1 MSDLNYYYNRKRI
14 MRHYYDAVVVG
25 SGIAGLTC
33 AIYLKMS
40 GFDVIVMTKNSDI
53 SETNTFYAQ
62 GGIIAAKEDDSP
74 SLLRDDV
81 LQAGCS
87 FNRTDAVNYFASY
100 GPQLV
105 FDFLVKLAGIEFNLS
120 EDGNIDYTEEAAHS
134 VRRIVHYEDHTGDKI
149 EVSLIDYA
157 KKLGVKFFVDY
168 TAVDL
173 ITNNHHSRNTQEVYR
188 EREVMGIYALNN
200 RTTEAE
206 TFFADNVILA
216 TGGIGNLYYHSTN
229 PVSATGDGMSMAY
242 RAGADII
249 NAEFV
254 QFHPTS
260 LFHKDIKRFLIS
272 ESLRG
277 EGARLKDH
285 SGREFMYDYSE
296 MGHLAPRDVV
306 ARGIYDRM
314 SRDGKEYML
323 LDIANFYEG
332 SVPLEKRFSKIYSTC
347 KNGGIDIA
355 KEPIPIVPAAHYFCG
370 GIKTDLKGKTSLKN
384 LYAVGEVACT
394 GLHGA
399 NRLASTSLLEGVLW
413 GKSAAED
420 ITAKKYRINKARYK
434 SIPDWEEPEY
444 TEEFDPLLID
454 QDMKA
459 IQLTMWN
466 YAGIIRT
473 EKGLRRAEADLD
485 YYSHRIMRFYKSARL
500 HKNIIELRNSVVSSL
515 LIVRA
520 ALRNTSSV
528 GCHYI
533 KK

>member
-1 MSDLNYYYNRKRI
+1 

-105 FDFLVKLAGIEFNLS
+105 FDFLVKLAGIEFSIS

>member
-1 MSDLNYYYNRKRI
+1 

-173 ITNNHHSRNTQEVYR
+173 ITNNHRSRNTQEVYR

>member
-1 MSDLNYYYNRKRI
+1 

-33 AIYLKMS
+33 AIHLKQS
-40 GFDVIVMTKNSDI
+40 GFDVIVMTKNSRI
-53 SETNTFYAQ
+53 SESNTFYAQ
-62 GGIIAAKEDDSP
+62 GGIIAAREGDSP
-74 SLLRDDV
+74 SLLRNDV

-87 FNRTDAVNYFASY
+87 YNRSDAVNYFAAY
-100 GPQLV
+100 GPPLV
-105 FDFLVKLAGIEFNLS
+105 FDFLVSMVGIDFSTS
-120 EDGNIDYTEEAAHS
+120 EDGKIDYTEEAAHS
-134 VRRIVHYEDHTGDKI
+134 VRRIVHFEDHTGDKI
-149 EVSLIDYA
+149 EESLIEYA
-157 KKLGVKFFVDY
+157 KKTGVKFFVDY
-168 TAVDL
+168 TAIDL
-173 ITNNHHSRNTQEVYR
+173 ITNNHHSRNTQELYK

-200 RTTEAE
+200 KAGEAE

-216 TGGIGNLYYHSTN
+216 TGGIGNLYYHTTN

-277 EGARLKDH
+277 EGARVKDH
-285 SGREFMYDYSE
+285 SGHEFMYDYSE

-314 SRDGKEYML
+314 SKDGKEYML
-323 LDIANFYEG
+323 LDIANYYEG
-332 SVPLEKRFSKIYSTC
+332 HIPLEKRFSKIYSTC
-347 KNGGIDIA
+347 LQGGIDIT

-370 GIKTDLKGKTSLKN
+370 GIKSDLKGKTSLKN

-399 NRLASTSLLEGVLW
+399 NRLASTSLLEGLLW

-420 ITAKKYRINKARYK
+420 IIQKKYRINRGRIK
-434 SIPDWEEPEY
+434 SIPDWEKPEY
-444 TEEFDPLLID
+444 NEEFDPLLID

-473 EKGLRRAEADLD
+473 EKGLKRAEADLD
-485 YYSHRIMRFYKSARL
+485 YYSHRIMRFYKSASL
-500 HKNIIELRNSVVSSL
+500 HKDIIELRNAVVSSL
-515 LIVRA
+515 LIVTS
-520 ALRNTSSV
+520 ALRNTKSV